1 VQTSPSTEDKKP
13 RSTLWLGD
21 TFQKEIT
28 KWEEFY
34 DDMKAYLTDGVISSR
49 SQANIRKHANTFSLG
64 QDQRL
69 YYTKTLRGSEA
80 KLKLPVVRSYEERMQ
95 VCKAIHVNT
104 GDNYIHHRRDT
115 MLELLGQQYYWK
127 GQRRDVCQCIASCEI
142 CSLGLGG
149 KRRSKPPSQ
158 KRDIRPPQKLLKVG
172 NSLIPFTS
180 IRTTP
185 HPPSSPSSSSV

>member
-1 VQTSPSTEDKKP
+1 MTHVCIPLLCSTFPSETTPPSDKTTVTESVEGAVQSQVQTSPSTEDKKP

-127 GQRRDVCQCIASCEI
+127 GQRRDVCQCVSSYE
-142 CSLGLGG
+142 
-149 KRRSKPPSQ
+149 Q
-158 KRDIRPPQKLLKVG
+158 LLFLL
-172 NSLIPFTS
+172 S
-180 IRTTP
+180 
-185 HPPSSPSSSSV
+185 